1 VPLRAVTSTKQI
13 VGPQAVNHFNQF
25 TSVTINFNLLPD
37 VAIGDATKF
46 IEDSFAQVHQQI
58 PSVQATFQ
66 GEALVFRQLFKSLP
80 LLLIAAIFVM
90 YVILGI
96 LYESY
101 VHPITVLFPAI
112 VPAVVGGLLTL
123 WAFGS
128 SLSLYSVI
136 GLFLLLGIVKKN
148 GILVV
153 DFALKRID
161 EGLSLRDAIHEAS
174 LERFRPIMMTTFA
187 ALMGAV
193 PLALGFGHD
202 ASARRPLGLV
212 IVGGLIFSQ
221 MVTLFV
227 TPVIYL
233 WLEWFQEHILDR
245 VPFLRSAHMHHEG
258 ELEPRGDGKVRE
270 PVPAGVA

>member
-1 VPLRAVTSTKQI
+1 
-13 VGPQAVNHFNQF
+13 
-25 TSVTINFNLLPD
+25 
-37 VAIGDATKF
+37 
-46 IEDSFAQVHQQI
+46 
-58 PSVQATFQ
+58 
-66 GEALVFRQLFKSLP
+66 
-80 LLLIAAIFVM
+80 
-90 YVILGI
+90 
-96 LYESY
+96 
-101 VHPITVLFPAI
+101 
-112 VPAVVGGLLTL
+112 
-123 WAFGS
+123 
-128 SLSLYSVI
+128 
-136 GLFLLLGIVKKN
+136 LFLLLGIVKKN

-174 LERFRPIMMTTFA
+174 LARFRPIMMTTFA

-245 VPFLRSAHMHHEG
+245 VPFLRSAHMHHED